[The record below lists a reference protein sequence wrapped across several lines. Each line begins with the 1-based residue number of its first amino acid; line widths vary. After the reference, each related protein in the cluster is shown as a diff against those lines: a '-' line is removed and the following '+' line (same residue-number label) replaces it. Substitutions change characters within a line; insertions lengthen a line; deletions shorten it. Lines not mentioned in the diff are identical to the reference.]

1 MKRIAI
7 ILAAMS
13 IMLVAEAAKPKS
25 KHTVVYKT
33 SIECKK
39 CKVKIMDNIAFEKG
53 VKDLSVDLPEK
64 TIKIVFDEAKTDTL
78 TLAKAIRKLGY
89 KAKVIKYE

>member
-1 MKRIAI
+1 MKMIVI
-7 ILAAMS
+7 VLAALS
-13 IMLVAEAAKPKS
+13 VMLVTEASKPKV
-25 KHTVVYKT
+25 KRTVLYRT
-33 SIECKK
+33 TIECKN
-39 CKVKIMDNIAFEKG
+39 CKTKIMDNIAFEKG
-53 VKDLSVDLPEK
+53 VKDISINLAEK